1 MMLDN
6 LYPRTKNDLV
16 RAIQKMRI
24 NKIEVIDGYTSADER
39 ELTKAAKRMSAGSGD
54 LTIILVRSRSHLS
67 NTWLSKKS

>member
-24 NKIEVIDGYTSADER
+24 NKIEVIDGYVPADER
-39 ELTKAAKRMSAGSGD
+39 DLVKAAKSMSAGSSD
-54 LTIILVRSRSHLS
+54 VTIILVRS
-67 NTWLSKKS
+67 